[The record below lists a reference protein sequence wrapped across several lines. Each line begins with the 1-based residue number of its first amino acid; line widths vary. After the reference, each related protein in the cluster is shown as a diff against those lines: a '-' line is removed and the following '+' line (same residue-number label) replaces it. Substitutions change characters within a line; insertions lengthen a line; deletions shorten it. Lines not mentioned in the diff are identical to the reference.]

1 MRFECKKTEN
11 CFADSQTYEYRLPT
25 DGESFASRL
34 SDWETRRNMK
44 LRRPVFVAD
53 RAGVN
58 IKGVLASD
66 TIKVSFPAQSS
77 ETDKAAFEAWLGG
90 INE

>member
-1 MRFECKKTEN
+1 MKFECKKTEN

-34 SDWETRRNMK
+34 SGWEMRRNMK

-53 RAGVN
+53 RAG
-58 IKGVLASD
+58 D
-66 TIKVSFPAQSS
+66 TVAVGDILFSY